1 MLNKILGFLGWTGS
15 ILVLAAV
22 LAWLVSPELAALR
35 RTLALAG
42 LACIV
47 LYGAGHWRQVGRS
60 FARRQTRYGAL
71 AGASV
76 LLVLTIVTALNYVL
90 ARQNRR
96 WDLTAGGQYSLS
108 DQTRQV
114 LDTLAGP
121 VLIRV
126 FAPEPDFPR
135 YRNRL
140 DEYAYQSSRV
150 TVDYVDPDRQ
160 PTLARQ
166 HDATHGTILFEYEGR
181 VERIDSDSEQELTNA
196 LIKVVEGAE
205 QTVYFLEG
213 HGERAHAGS
222 DRDGYSAVADAL
234 ALDNF
239 TVEPLVLAQAG
250 AVPEDA
256 TVVVVA
262 GPRTD
267 LLPGEVDALRGYLD
281 RGGKLLLLLDP
292 PDAADE
298 PAPEGLLGLVREW
311 GIEVGADVVVDVS
324 GVGRLFG
331 VDDVAVPVAANYPFH
346 PITERFNL
354 LTAYSLARSVSP
366 ASDSPDGRVARSFI
380 ETGPQSWQEADIDSL
395 LTGQVEF
402 DEEAGDRPGPVGI
415 GAAVSAPAP
424 APAGGGG
431 AAAGTEADERAADG
445 GDGAEADGADSA
457 EADGTD
463 SAEADGGPDEAEAD
477 DPAPPETRLA
487 VIGDSDFAS
496 NAAVGVQGNRDLF
509 LNTVNWL
516 ARQENLISIRARA
529 PEDRRLT
536 LTAGAQRRIFWLSV
550 LFLPAAILGAGV
562 YAWLS
567 RR

>member
-1 MLNKILGFLGWTGS
+1 MLNRILGFFGWIGS
-15 ILVLAAV
+15 LLVLAAV
-22 LAWLVSPELAALR
+22 LAWLVSPELLALR

-47 LYGAGHWRQVGRS
+47 LYGAGHWRGIGRS
-60 FARRQTRYGAL
+60 FARRRTRYGAL
-71 AGASV
+71 AGTSV
-76 LLVLTIVTALNYVL
+76 LLVLAIVVALNYVL

-121 VLIRV
+121 VRIRV
-126 FAPEPDFPR
+126 FAPEPEFPR

-140 DEYAYQSSRV
+140 DEYAYQSDRV
-150 TVDYVDPDRQ
+150 AVDYIDPDRQ
-160 PTLARQ
+160 PTTARRY
-166 HDATHGTILFEYEGR
+166 DATHGTILFEHEGR
-181 VERIDSDSEQELTNA
+181 VERVDSDSEQDLTNA

-205 QTVYFLEG
+205 QTVYFLAG
-213 HGERAHAGS
+213 HGEKTHAGS
-222 DRDGYSAVADAL
+222 DREGYSAVADAL

-239 TVEPLVLAQAG
+239 GVQPLVLAQQG

-256 TVVVVA
+256 TVVVAA

-292 PDAADE
+292 PDAAGE

-311 GIEVGADVVVDVS
+311 GIEAGDDVVVDAS

-331 VDDVAVPVAANYPFH
+331 ADASVPVAANYPFH

-354 LTAYSLARSVSP
+354 LTAYPLARSVSA
-366 ASDSPDGRVARSFI
+366 ASDGPGGRVARPFI
-380 ETGPQSWQEADIDSL
+380 ETGPQSWQETDIDSL
-395 LTGQVEF
+395 ATGQVEF
-402 DEEAGDRPGPVGI
+402 DEEAGDRLGPVAI
-415 GAAVSAPAP
+415 GMAVSAPAP
-424 APAGGGG
+424 APPGGGG
-431 AAAGTEADERAADG
+431 AADGDETDDEHGEETDGEETDG
-445 GDGAEADGADSA
+445 GDGAATA
-457 EADGTD
+457 
-463 SAEADGGPDEAEAD
+463 AEAD
-477 DPAPPETRLA
+477 DPPPPETRLA

-516 ARQENLISIRARA
+516 ARQENLISIRARE

-536 LTAGAQRRIFWLSV
+536 LTADAQRRIFWLSV
-550 LFLPAAILGAGV
+550 LFVPAAIMGCGV